1 MHWHFLQEKETF
13 FGRLLISVGVMIC
26 NCLTDNSIEVFLSYY
41 GVEKILRASTRRH
54 AMKIKEAK
62 PIYYANRKE
71 LVDQMRSL
79 TKQKEEAEKKYSLTG
94 ESRFSEEAATL
105 ELSLNA
111 TTKAFEDNQ
120 KVIDSIM
127 EQWCNVSNMETSKQ
141 QGEAMKEYAADMGKI
156 MMVFRRL
163 AHGHIVPRTD
173 EKKLMEYDDKMY
185 QMAKNMQLQAMQ
197 QRMEAAQAEI
207 DAMET
212 EASAGGGA
220 VTVRVNGKHQIVA
233 VNIQPDACD
242 PDDVEMLQDLIIA
255 AANEA
260 MRSIDE
266 KSQTEMSKV
275 TGSMGLPGGLF

>member
-1 MHWHFLQEKETF
+1 
-13 FGRLLISVGVMIC
+13 
-26 NCLTDNSIEVFLSYY
+26 
-41 GVEKILRASTRRH
+41 
-54 AMKIKEAK
+54 MKIKDAK

-127 EQWCNVSNMETSKQ
+127 EQWCNVSNMESSKQ
-141 QGEAMKEYAADMGKI
+141 QGEAMKEYTEDMGKI

-163 AHGHIVPRTD
+163 ANGDIVPRTD

-185 QMAKNMQLQAMQ
+185 QIVYRTEHGLKDIYIQTWSGNERMIALAKKLGFVEFKRKGGIRIVN
-197 QRMEAAQAEI
+197 EEKY
-207 DAMET
+207 DAIT
-212 EASAGGGA
+212 YIY
-220 VTVRVNGKHQIVA
+220 K
-233 VNIQPDACD
+233 
-242 PDDVEMLQDLIIA
+242 QD
-255 AANEA
+255 
-260 MRSIDE
+260 S
-266 KSQTEMSKV
+266 
-275 TGSMGLPGGLF
+275 